1 MCHISLAGV
10 QYNLWLTPCVR
21 DTTLVAMFKKSFALE
36 VCSSSSSSSSSSKHD
51 ALPNMYIA
59 IGIFGG
65 LALDAS
71 IQGEAK
77 QAVDDAMV

>member
-1 MCHISLAGV
+1 MHA
-10 QYNLWLTPCVR
+10 
-21 DTTLVAMFKKSFALE
+21 LVACCS
-36 VCSSSSSSSSSSKHD
+36 SSSSSSSSSSKHD

-77 QAVDDAMV
+77 QAVDDAIVGVL